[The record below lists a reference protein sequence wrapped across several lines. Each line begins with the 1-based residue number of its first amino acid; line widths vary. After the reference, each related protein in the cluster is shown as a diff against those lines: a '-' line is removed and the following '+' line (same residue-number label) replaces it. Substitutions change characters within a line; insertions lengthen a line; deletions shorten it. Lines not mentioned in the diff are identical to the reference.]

1 MGDHAAR
8 PTFDTIPSAEL
19 MPINGYLSATP

>member
-1 MGDHAAR
+1 MGDQAAR

-19 MPINGYLSATP
+19 MPINGYLSPIP